1 MPPSAARPNRST
13 QGSRWELDQRGRESV
28 QAVQKSRARP
38 HFARFAVLAAAPY
51 CLLTVSPTQT
61 ADCEEMTKKLFL
73 GRKLSIRHP
82 LLGAGL
88 PNFLGVA
95 KENRQRLPCIGLLH
109 PRHLFRCT
117 LRHHAPAVLA
127 ALGPEVDDPVRI
139 TNHVQIMFDD
149 DD

>member
-73 GRKLSIRHP
+73 GRKLSIRSEEHTSELQSHVNLVCR
-82 LLGAGL
+82 LLL
-88 PNFLGVA
+88 E
-95 KENRQRLPCIGLLH
+95 K
-109 PRHLFRCT
+109 
-117 LRHHAPAVLA
+117 
-127 ALGPEVDDPVRI
+127 
-139 TNHVQIMFDD
+139 
-149 DD
+149 